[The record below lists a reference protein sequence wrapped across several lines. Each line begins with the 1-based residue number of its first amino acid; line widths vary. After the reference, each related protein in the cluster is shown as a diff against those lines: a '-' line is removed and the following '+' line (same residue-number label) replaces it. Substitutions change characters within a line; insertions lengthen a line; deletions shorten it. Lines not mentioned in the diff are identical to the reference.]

1 MTNIEAYA
9 TAERKARYGHKA
21 QLVWKGRD
29 GEFHT
34 AERSTAAIKQAL
46 LAVGTKGRFTE
57 IVGRSKYAYGWFL
70 GLRMIR
76 NAKYGC

>member
-1 MTNIEAYA
+1 MTNLEAFA
-9 TAERKARYGHKA
+9 AAERKARYSHKA

-29 GEFHT
+29 GSFHT
-34 AERSTAAIKQAL
+34 AERSPDAIKRAL
-46 LAVGTKGRFTE
+46 LAVGTKGRLTE
-57 IVGRSKYAYGWFL
+57 IIGRTKYAYGWFL